1 MGKMQEID
9 GRKLS
14 KELQTEFRKRA
25 IRAVKKGNTKTSV
38 AECLGVSRNIIT
50 KWCKK
55 EKDGGYKALEGDKR
69 GLPKGTKGKLKI
81 SQKKELI
88 KIIKEKLPDEI
99 GLSTQ
104 LWTRK
109 AVAKLIKKVY
119 KVNYVLPTISKLL
132 NGNNLTPQKP
142 IYRATQRNEVRIEDW
157 LQNEYPKIKER
168 AKKEQADIHWGDEM
182 GVRSTHVFGRSY
194 GIKNNTPV
202 VNKTTKRFGCNMIST
217 ITNKGLMRF
226 MIFKSGFNADVFLNF
241 LRRLI
246 YRQKKKIFII
256 LDNHKVHHS
265 KKVADWL
272 EKHKDKI
279 EAFFLPAYAPELNPD
294 EMLNRNV
301 KSNVAYANLFTSQ
314 DELISTLKSYLFS
327 LQHNSPKVKS
337 FFAFDDVLYA
347 A

>member
-1 MGKMQEID
+1 MGKMQEVD

-88 KIIKEKLPDEI
+88 KTIKEKLPDEI

-104 LWTRK
+104 LWTMK

-132 NGNNLTPQKP
+132 NKNNLTPQKP
-142 IYRATQRNEVRIEDW
+142 I
-157 LQNEYPKIKER
+157 
-168 AKKEQADIHWGDEM
+168 
-182 GVRSTHVFGRSY
+182 
-194 GIKNNTPV
+194 
-202 VNKTTKRFGCNMIST
+202 
-217 ITNKGLMRF
+217 
-226 MIFKSGFNADVFLNF
+226 
-241 LRRLI
+241 
-246 YRQKKKIFII
+246 
-256 LDNHKVHHS
+256 
-265 KKVADWL
+265 
-272 EKHKDKI
+272 
-279 EAFFLPAYAPELNPD
+279 
-294 EMLNRNV
+294 
-301 KSNVAYANLFTSQ
+301 
-314 DELISTLKSYLFS
+314 
-327 LQHNSPKVKS
+327 
-337 FFAFDDVLYA
+337 
-347 A
+347 

>member
-1 MGKMQEID
+1 M
-9 GRKLS
+9 
-14 KELQTEFRKRA
+14 
-25 IRAVKKGNTKTSV
+25 
-38 AECLGVSRNIIT
+38 
-50 KWCKK
+50 
-55 EKDGGYKALEGDKR
+55 EGDKR
-69 GLPKGTKGKLKI
+69 GIPKGTKGKLQI

-202 VNKTTKRFGCNMIST
+202 VNKTTKNLG
-217 ITNKGLMRF
+217 
-226 MIFKSGFNADVFLNF
+226 VNF
-241 LRRLI
+241 
-246 YRQKKKIFII
+246 
-256 LDNHKVHHS
+256 S
-265 KKVADWL
+265 KKQ
-272 EKHKDKI
+272 I
-279 EAFFLPAYAPELNPD
+279 
-294 EMLNRNV
+294 
-301 KSNVAYANLFTSQ
+301 
-314 DELISTLKSYLFS
+314 FS
-327 LQHNSPKVKS
+327 SGAQNIC
-337 FFAFDDVLYA
+337 FG
-347 A
+347 